1 MSRTIQVTG
10 FLLAMLLAPPLLRAA
25 ATVAPHSLIA
35 ARIDETRRVTLPG
48 NVRPEVF
55 RSRDLGVV
63 ADSLPMNH
71 MQLLLQRS
79 PEQAQALDRL
89 IDDLHDPQSA
99 NFHQWLTAAQFGK
112 SYGAAPEDIRTISTW
127 LQARGFR
134 VNLVYPS
141 ATVIDFSGSAGA
153 VRNAFHAEIH
163 RFAAS
168 GARHIANASDPQ
180 IPAALAPAIKGIV
193 SLHDFRPHMQ
203 YKRRP
208 EYTFSGGNGTDY
220 FVTPA
225 DLATIYNFNPVFGQ
239 GVTGQGQTIAL
250 VEDTDIY
257 SAQDWNAFRNALGL
271 SAYTAGKLLQLHPAP
286 SGGVSNCADP
296 GINSAD
302 VEAILDAEWA
312 SAAAPGATIE
322 LAACA
327 DTNTTF
333 GGLIAVQNLI
343 NGSAA
348 PPAIISMSYGE
359 CEAYN
364 GATANAAYAA
374 AYQQAVAEGV
384 SVFVSA
390 GDEGA
395 AGCDPNNNG
404 AYNGIAVNAFAS
416 TPYNVAVG
424 GTDFADT
431 SSSANSTYWN
441 AVNSSAYG
449 SAKSYIPEI
458 PWNNSCAGS
467 IFLHYTG
474 NSVAYGSTG
483 LCNSSLAQQYTID
496 ATTGGSGGPSN
507 CATGTPTFDSNNLIS
522 GSGSCHGTAK
532 PSWQTGVVGLA
543 NDGVRDLPD
552 VSLFAANGL
561 WSHAYV
567 VCFSDIANSGQSCT
581 GAPGSWPAFG
591 GTSFAAP
598 IMAGVQALIN
608 QKAGARQGNPN
619 YVYYKLAANEYGGSG
634 SANCNSSN
642 GNAVSGTCIFYDV
655 TQGDIVVNCF
665 GFDCYGYTGN
675 LNAFYYGVLSTSS
688 ATNSPAFS
696 ATTGWDFAT
705 GIGTVNV
712 TNLVNGWSSQ

>member
-1 MSRTIQVTG
+1 MNTAIRGGG
-10 FLLAMLLAPPLLRAA
+10 FALALGLML
-25 ATVAPHSLIA
+25 VAPLQYAVAAIAAHPLIA
-35 ARIDETRRVTLPG
+35 SRIDAAERVTLHG
-48 NVRPEVF
+48 NVRPEVA
-55 RSRDLGVV
+55 RSRDLGRV

-71 MQLLLQRS
+71 MQLLLRRS
-79 PEQAQALDRL
+79 SEQAQALDRL

-99 NFHQWLTAAQFGK
+99 NFHHWLSAAQFG
-112 SYGAAPEDIRTISTW
+112 STYGAAPADIRTISSW
-127 LQARGFR
+127 LQVQGFR
-134 VNLVYPS
+134 VNLVY
-141 ATVIDFSGSAGA
+141 AGAGVIDFSGSAGA
-153 VRNAFHAEIH
+153 VRNAFHTEIH
-163 RFAAS
+163 RLVAG
-168 GARHIANASDPQ
+168 GARHIANMSDPQ
-180 IPAALAPAIKGIV
+180 IPAALAPAIRGIV
-193 SLHDFRPHMQ
+193 SLNDFRPHTQ

-208 EYTFSGGNGTDY
+208 KYTFSGGIY

-250 VEDTDIY
+250 VEDTDVY
-257 SAQDWNAFRNALGL
+257 SAQDWSAFRNTLGL
-271 SAYTAGKLLQLHPAP
+271 SGYTTGNLLQLQPAP
-286 SGGVSNCADP
+286 GSGVNNCADP
-296 GINSAD
+296 GINSD
-302 VEAILDAEWA
+302 NVEAILDAEWA

-322 LAACA
+322 LAVCA

-333 GGLIAVQNLI
+333 GGLIALQNLI
-343 NGSAA
+343 NGKAA

-384 SVFVSA
+384 SVFVSS

-395 AGCDPNNNG
+395 AGCDPNDNG
-404 AYNGIAVNAFAS
+404 AYNGVAVNAFAS

-424 GTDFADT
+424 GTDFSDT
-431 SSSANSTYWN
+431 VNGQTGTYWN
-441 AVNSSAYG
+441 AVNSSGYG

-458 PWNNSCAGS
+458 PWNDSCAGS

-474 NSVAYGSTG
+474 NSVAYGSAG
-483 LCNSSLAQQYTID
+483 LCNSNMAQQYAID

-507 CATGTPTFDSNNLIS
+507 CASGSPTYNSSNLIS
-522 GSGSCHGTAK
+522 GPGSCHGTPK

-561 WSHAYV
+561 WNHAYV
-567 VCFSDIANSGQSCT
+567 VCYSDIANSGSSCA
-581 GAPGSWPAFG
+581 GAPSSWVAFG

-619 YVYYKLAANEYGGSG
+619 YVYYKLAASEYGSGG
-634 SANCNSSN
+634 SASCNSSN
-642 GNAVSGTCIFYDV
+642 GNGVSGACIFYDV

-665 GFDCYGYTGN
+665 GFDCYGYTGT
-675 LNAFYYGVLSTSS
+675 LNSFYYGVLSTSS
-688 ATNSPAFS
+688 ASNAPAFS

-712 TNLVNGWSSQ
+712 ANLVNGWGTQ

>member
-1 MSRTIQVTG
+1 MSRTIRASG
-10 FLLAMLLAPPLLRAA
+10 FALALLLLVPLQCAA
-25 ATVAPHSLIA
+25 ATVAPHSLIT
-35 ARIDETRRVTLPG
+35 ARVDEAKRVTLQG
-48 NVRPEVF
+48 NVRPEVA

-79 PEQAQALDRL
+79 AEQAQALERL
-89 IDDLHDPQSA
+89 IDDLHDPQSTS
-99 NFHQWLTAAQFGK
+99 FHQWLTAAQFGK
-112 SYGAAPEDIRTISTW
+112 TYGAAPEDIRTIGIW

-134 VNLVYPS
+134 VNLVYPG

-153 VRNAFHAEIH
+153 VRNAFHTEIH
-163 RFAAS
+163 QFAAG
-168 GARHIANASDPQ
+168 GARHIANTSDPQ

-193 SLHDFRPHMQ
+193 SLHDFRPHAQ

-208 EYTFSGGNGTDY
+208 KYTFSDNNATEY

-225 DLATIYNFNPVFGQ
+225 DLATIYNFNPVFSQ
-239 GVTGQGQTIAL
+239 GIAGQGQTIAL

-257 SAQDWNAFRNALGL
+257 SARDWSAFRNAFGL
-271 SAYTAGKLLQLHPAP
+271 SGYSGKLLQLHPSP
-286 SGGVSNCADP
+286 GGGASNCADP

-302 VEAILDAEWA
+302 AEAILDAEWA

-404 AYNGIAVNAFAS
+404 AYNGIAVNGFAS

-431 SSSANSTYWN
+431 SSGANSTYWN
-441 AVNSSAYG
+441 VVNSSGYG
-449 SAKSYIPEI
+449 SAKSYVPEI

-467 IFLHYTG
+467 IFLHYTA
-474 NSVAYGSTG
+474 NSIAYGSTG
-483 LCNSSLAQQYTID
+483 LCNSSMARQYAID
-496 ATTGGSGGPSN
+496 STGGGSGGPSN
-507 CATGTPTFDSNNLIS
+507 CATGSPTFNSSNLIS
-522 GSGSCHGTAK
+522 GPGSCRGTAK

-567 VCFSDIANSGQSCT
+567 VCYSDIANSGKSCA
-581 GAPGSWPAFG
+581 GAPSSWPAFG

-619 YVYYKLAANEYGGSG
+619 IRYYRLAANEYGGSG
-634 SANCNSSN
+634 NASCNSSN
-642 GNAVSGTCIFYDV
+642 GNNVSAACIFYDV

-665 GFDCYGYTGN
+665 GFDCYGSTGT